1 VSGAASRLRE
11 RSVATTP
18 TEAADQTTP
27 EVVEPSLNR
36 RLAGWLPHIISFIL
50 FALAIVVIHRELAS
64 YRPAD
69 LFNHLAQ
76 IPASAIVLALIAA
89 ALGYGALTLFDPLAL
104 HYLGKRLPYGRT
116 ALASFTGYA
125 FSHNLGLGWLS
136 GGAVRYRL
144 YTAWGLSSLDIGV
157 VLAFNTVT
165 TFLGLGSILA
175 LACLGESDEIAAI
188 LRIPQP
194 AVVALGLVLGLAVA
208 GYVALSATRRS
219 PIGFAGW
226 RLEMPRPAIAVAQIA
241 LSLLDW
247 TLAAAVL
254 YVLLPAGLAF
264 GFMSFVGLFGL
275 ANLGGLISNVPGGIG
290 VFEAVVLLAVPD
302 GGASGAVAAALIG
315 YRLIYYLLPLV
326 VAALLLGGHQLLAT
340 GELPR
345 RLGSWALVLAP
356 NLFALIVFVAGIML
370 LATGASPTMSGRME
384 ALADVI
390 PLGVIELSHF
400 LGSIAGLLLLL
411 VAWGLRRRLD
421 GAYLAT
427 LLILAASI
435 VLSLLRGLHVEQATV
450 LALTLLALAPCRP
463 AFYRKTALFTERFS
477 SGWLLAV
484 AAVLLGML
492 WLGFFSYRH
501 VEYSND
507 LWWRFVA
514 EEDAPRFLRAAAG
527 TLIVFLMVGAAQLLR
542 ASRRPALAPHPG
554 EVARARA
561 AIAASPDTP
570 VIANLALLGDKHF
583 LFSESGRSFIMFGVR
598 GGSWIALGEPV
609 GPAEERLEILWQF
622 RELCDRH
629 GAWPAFYHITPES
642 LPQFVELGLTFQK
655 LGEEGVVPL
664 ERFSIEGLK
673 NRNLRYALRRLRR
686 DGCRFEIV
694 PVEDVARILDTLAE
708 ISAEWL
714 ASKNVREKGFSL
726 GRFERDYMRN
736 FPIAV
741 VRVGDQIVAFA
752 NVWASGDR
760 RELSIDLMRHVRSAP
775 NSIMEYLFLEL
786 MLWGQEQKY
795 QRFTLGMVPLFGLER
810 RRLAPLW
817 SQAGALLFR
826 YGEHFYNFQGLLRFK
841 AKFEPVWEPR
851 YLAAPGGFAL
861 PRVLRDVT
869 LLISGGVSGLV
880 TK

>member
-11 RSVATTP
+11 RSAAATP
-18 TEAADQTTP
+18 TEAADQATP
-27 EVVEPSLNR
+27 EVAEPPLDR
-36 RLAGWLPHIISFIL
+36 RLGRWLPHIISFIL
-50 FALAIVVIHRELAS
+50 FALAIVVIHRELAP

-69 LFNHLAQ
+69 LFERLAQ
-76 IPASAIVLALIAA
+76 IPASAVALALLAA
-89 ALGYGALTLFDPLAL
+89 ALGYGTLTLFDPLAL
-104 HYLGKRLPYGRT
+104 HYLGKRLPYRQT

-144 YTAWGLSSLDIGV
+144 YTAWGLSSLDIGI

-175 LACLGESDEIAAI
+175 LACLGEPDEIAGI

-194 AVVALGLVLGLAVA
+194 VVVGLGLALGLAVA
-208 GYVALSATRRS
+208 GYVALSATRRA

-226 RLEMPRPAIAVAQIA
+226 RLDVPRPAIAAAQIV

-247 TLAAAVL
+247 VLAAAVL
-254 YVLLPAGLAF
+254 YVLLPTGLTF

-326 VAALLLGGHQLLAT
+326 VAALLLAAHQLLAT
-340 GELPR
+340 GELAR
-345 RLGSWALVLAP
+345 RVGSWALILAP
-356 NLFALIVFVAGIML
+356 NLFALIVFIAGIML
-370 LATGASPTMSGRME
+370 LATGASPTIASRME
-384 ALADVI
+384 ALAEVI

-435 VLSLLRGLHVEQATV
+435 VFSLLRGLHVEQATV
-450 LALTLLALAPCRP
+450 LALTLLTLAPCRR
-463 AFYRKTALFTERFS
+463 AFYRKAALFTERFS

-484 AAVLLGML
+484 AAVLLGVL
-492 WLGFFSYRH
+492 WLGFFSHRH

-542 ASRRPALAPHPG
+542 ASRRPPLAPHPG
-554 EVARARA
+554 DLARARA

-570 VIANLALLGDKHF
+570 VIANLALVGDKHF
-583 LFSESGRSFIMFGVR
+583 LFSETGRSFIMFGVR
-598 GGSWIALGEPV
+598 GGSWVALGEPV

-664 ERFSIEGLK
+664 DRFSIEGLK

-694 PVEDVARILDTLAE
+694 PLEDVPGILDTLAE

-741 VRVGDQIVAFA
+741 VRLDERIVAFA
-752 NVWASGDR
+752 NVWADGSR
-760 RELSIDLMRHVRSAP
+760 RELSIDLMRHLRSAP

-786 MLWGQEQKY
+786 MLWGKEQKY
-795 QRFTLGMVPLFGLER
+795 ERFTLGMVPLFGLER

>member
-1 VSGAASRLRE
+1 M
-11 RSVATTP
+11 ATDAP
-18 TEAADQTTP
+18 EQPTP
-27 EVVEPSLNR
+27 EVVERSFHQ
-36 RLAGWLPHIISFIL
+36 RLGRWLPHIISFVL
-50 FALAIVVIHRELAS
+50 FILAIWVIHRELAA

-69 LFNHLAQ
+69 LFARLAA
-76 IPASAIVLALIAA
+76 IPASAIILALLAA
-89 ALGYGALTLFDPLAL
+89 ALGYATLTLFDPLAL
-104 HYLGKRLPYGRT
+104 HYLGQRLPYRRT

-136 GGAVRYRL
+136 GGAVRYWL
-144 YTAWGLSSLDIGV
+144 YSAWGLSSLDIGL

-175 LACLGESDEIAAI
+175 LACLGEPDEIAGI
-188 LRIPQP
+188 LRLPQP
-194 AVVALGLVLGLAVA
+194 VVLALGLTLVA
-208 GYVALSATRRS
+208 AIVGYLSLCATRRA

-226 RLEMPRPAIAVAQIA
+226 QFDVPRPGIAVAQIG

-247 TLAAAVL
+247 TLAAAVI
-254 YVLLPAGLAF
+254 YVLLPGGLPF
-264 GFMSFVGLFGL
+264 GFLSFVGLFGL

-302 GGASGAVAAALIG
+302 GGASGAVAAALIA
-315 YRLIYYLLPLV
+315 YRLIYYLLPLAL
-326 VAALLLGGHQLLAT
+326 AALLLGGHQILST
-340 GELPR
+340 GGVAR
-345 RLGSWALVLAP
+345 RVSSWADVLAP
-356 NLFALIVFVAGIML
+356 NVFALIVFVAGVML
-370 LATGASPTMSGRME
+370 LASGAWPTVAGRIE
-384 ALADVI
+384 ALAEVV

-400 LGSIAGLLLLL
+400 LASIAGLLLLL

-427 LLILAASI
+427 LGILGAAI
-435 VLSLLRGLHVEQATV
+435 VFSLLRGLHVEQAMV
-450 LALTLLALAPCRP
+450 LALTLLALAPCRR
-463 AFYRKTALFTERFS
+463 AFYRKAALFTERFS

-484 AAVLLGML
+484 AAVLLGTL
-492 WLGFFSYRH
+492 WLGFFCHRH

-507 LWWRFVA
+507 LWWRFVV
-514 EEDAPRFLRAAAG
+514 EESAPRFLRAAAG
-527 TLIVFLMVGAAQLLR
+527 TLVVFVIVGAAQLLR
-542 ASRRPALAPHPG
+542 ASRRPALAPQPG
-554 EVARARA
+554 DVARAREV
-561 AIAASPDTP
+561 IAAAPDAS
-570 VIANLALLGDKHF
+570 VLANLALLGDKHF
-583 LFSESGRSFIMFGVR
+583 LFSESGRSFVMFGVR

-609 GPAEERLEILWQF
+609 GPAEERQDILWRF
-622 RELCDRH
+622 RELCDRY
-629 GAWPAFYHITPES
+629 GAWPAFYHVTPES

-664 ERFSIEGLK
+664 ERFSVEALK

-694 PVEDVARILDTLAE
+694 PVEEVPGILETLAA

-714 ASKNVREKGFSL
+714 SFKHVREKGFSL

-741 VRVGDQIVAFA
+741 VRVGERIVAFA
-752 NVWASGDR
+752 NVWATGDR
-760 RELSIDLMRHVRSAP
+760 RELSVDLMRHVRDAP

-786 MLWGQEQKY
+786 MLWGKEQKY
-795 QRFTLGMVPLFGLER
+795 ERFTLGMVPLFGLER

-817 SQAGALLFR
+817 SQAGALLFG

-861 PRVLRDVT
+861 PRVLGDVT
-869 LLISGGVSGLV
+869 LLISGGMSGLV

>member
-1 VSGAASRLRE
+1 VSGAASRPRE
-11 RSVATTP
+11 RSAATTP

-27 EVVEPSLNR
+27 EVVERPLSR

-50 FALAIVVIHRELAS
+50 FALAILVIHRELAP

-76 IPASAIVLALIAA
+76 IPARALALALIAA

-144 YTAWGLSSLDIGV
+144 YTAWGLSSLDIGI

-175 LACLGESDEIAAI
+175 LACLGEPDEIAGI
-188 LRIPQP
+188 VRIPQP
-194 AVVALGLVLGLAVA
+194 AVAALGLALGLAVA
-208 GYVALSATRRS
+208 GYVALAATRRS

-226 RLEMPRPAIAVAQIA
+226 QLDMPRPAVALAQIA

-247 TLAAAVL
+247 VLAAAVL
-254 YVLLPAGLAF
+254 YVLLPTGLAF

-315 YRLIYYLLPLV
+315 YRLIYYLLPLAA
-326 VAALLLGGHQLLAT
+326 AALLLGAQQFLAT
-340 GELPR
+340 GELAR
-345 RLGSWALVLAP
+345 RVGSWALVLAP
-356 NLFALIVFVAGIML
+356 NLFALIVFVAGVML
-370 LATGASPTMSGRME
+370 LATGASPTITDRMQ
-384 ALADVI
+384 ALAEVV

-400 LGSIAGLLLLL
+400 LGSIAGVLLLL

-435 VLSLLRGLHVEQATV
+435 VFSLLRGLHIEQATV
-450 LALTLLALAPCRP
+450 LALTLLALAPCRR

-484 AAVLLGML
+484 AAVLLGMI
-492 WLGFFSYRH
+492 WLGFFSHRH

-554 EVARARA
+554 EVAHARA
-561 AIAASPDTP
+561 AIAAAPDTP

-583 LFSESGRSFIMFGVR
+583 LFSETGRSFIMFGVR

-629 GAWPAFYHITPES
+629 GVWPAFYHITPDS

-664 ERFSIEGLK
+664 DRFSIERLK
-673 NRNLRYALRRLRR
+673 NRNLRYALRHLRR
-686 DGCRFEIV
+686 DGCRFDIV
-694 PVEDVARILDTLAE
+694 PREDVPGILDTLAE

-741 VRVGDQIVAFA
+741 VRLEDRIVTFA
-752 NVWASGDR
+752 NVWAGGDR

-786 MLWGQEQKY
+786 MLWGKEQKY
-795 QRFTLGMVPLFGLER
+795 ERFTLGMVPLFGLER

-869 LLISGGVSGLV
+869 LLISGGVGGLV
-880 TK
+880 TR

>member
-1 VSGAASRLRE
+1 MSGAASRPRE

-18 TEAADQTTP
+18 TEVADQTMP
-27 EVVEPSLNR
+27 EMVEPSLNR
-36 RLAGWLPHIISFIL
+36 RLARWLPHIISFTL
-50 FALAIVVIHRELAS
+50 FALAVVVIHRELAP

-69 LFNHLAQ
+69 LFERLAQ

-89 ALGYGALTLFDPLAL
+89 ALGYGTLTLFDPLAL
-104 HYLGKRLPYGRT
+104 HYLGKRLPYRRT

-144 YTAWGLSSLDIGV
+144 YTAWGLSSLEIGI

-175 LACLGESDEIAAI
+175 LACLGEPDEIAGI

-194 AVVALGLVLGLAVA
+194 VVVALGLALGVAVA
-208 GYVALSATRRS
+208 GYLALSVIRRA
-219 PIGFAGW
+219 PIRFAGW
-226 RLEMPRPAIAVAQIA
+226 QLDMPRPTIAAAQLV

-247 TLAAAVL
+247 GLAAAVL
-254 YVLLPAGLAF
+254 YVLLPGGLAF
-264 GFMSFVGLFGL
+264 GFLSFVGLFAL

-326 VAALLLGGHQLLAT
+326 VAALLLGGHQILVT
-340 GELPR
+340 GELAR
-345 RLGSWALVLAP
+345 RVSSWAVMLAP

-370 LATGASPTMSGRME
+370 LATGVSPTIAGRMQI
-384 ALADVI
+384 LAEVV

-427 LLILAASI
+427 LLILTAG
-435 VLSLLRGLHVEQATV
+435 VVFSLLRGLHVEQAAV
-450 LALTLLALAPCRP
+450 LALTLLALVPCRR
-463 AFYRKTALFTERFS
+463 AFYRKTALLTESFS
-477 SGWLLAV
+477 PGWLVAV
-484 AAVLLGML
+484 AAVLLGIL
-492 WLGFFSYRH
+492 WLGFFIHRH

-507 LWWRFVA
+507 LWWRFVV

-527 TLIVFLMVGAAQLLR
+527 TLILFLMIGATQLLR

-554 EVARARA
+554 DMARARA
-561 AIAASPDTP
+561 AIAATPDAP
-570 VIANLALLGDKHF
+570 VVANLALLGDKHF
-583 LFSESGRSFIMFGVR
+583 LFSDTGRSFIMFGVR
-598 GGSWIALGEPV
+598 GGSWVAMGEPV
-609 GPAEERLEILWQF
+609 GPAEERLEVLWQF

-642 LPQFVELGLTFQK
+642 LPQFLELGLTFQK

-664 ERFSIEGLK
+664 ERFSIDGLK
-673 NRNLRYALRRLRR
+673 SRNLRYTLRRLRR

-694 PVEDVARILDTLAE
+694 PVEDVPGILDTLGE

-714 ASKNVREKGFSL
+714 TSKNAREKGFSL

-741 VRVGDQIVAFA
+741 VRVEDRIVAFA
-752 NVWASGDR
+752 NVWAGGDR
-760 RELSIDLMRHVRSAP
+760 RELSVDLMRHVRNAP

-786 MLWGQEQKY
+786 MLWGKEQKY
-795 QRFTLGMVPLFGLER
+795 ERFTLGMVPLAGLER

-880 TK
+880 AK

>member
-1 VSGAASRLRE
+1 VFGAATPANRSAPASGADPPQ
-11 RSVATTP
+11 V
-18 TEAADQTTP
+18 
-27 EVVEPSLNR
+27 EVVEASWFQ
-36 RLAGWLPHIISFIL
+36 RLGWLPHVVSLLL
-50 FALAIVVIHRELAS
+50 FALAIWAIHRELAA

-69 LFNHLAQ
+69 LLAHLAA
-76 IPASAIVLALIAA
+76 IPTSALALAVIAA

-104 HYLGKRLPYGRT
+104 RYFGKGLPYRQTG
-116 ALASFTGYA
+116 LASFIGYA

-144 YTAWGLSSLDIGV
+144 YSVWGLSSLDIGGI
-157 VLAFNTVT
+157 LAFNTVT
-165 TFLGLGSILA
+165 TFLGLGTILA
-175 LACLGESDEIAAI
+175 LACLGEPAEVAAI
-188 LRIPQP
+188 LRLPRP
-194 AVVALGLVLGLAVA
+194 AVVVIGLALVGAIA
-208 GYVALSATRRS
+208 GYLLASALRRAPLRVARWQLNL
-219 PIGFAGW
+219 P
-226 RLEMPRPAIAVAQIA
+226 PPAVAAAQIGV
-241 LSLLDW
+241 SLLDW

-254 YVLLPAGLAF
+254 YVLLPPGLPL
-264 GFMSFVGLFGL
+264 GFLPFVGLFGL

-302 GGASGAVAAALIG
+302 AGASGAVAAALIG

-326 VAALLLGGHQLLAT
+326 VAALLLGAHQFLAT
-340 GELPR
+340 GELAR
-345 RLGSWALVLAP
+345 RVGSWAVILAP

-370 LATGASPTMSGRME
+370 LATGVSPTISGRMLT
-384 ALADVI
+384 LAEVI

-435 VLSLLRGLHVEQATV
+435 VLSLLRGLHVEQAT
-450 LALTLLALAPCRP
+450 LLALVPCRH
-463 AFYRKTALFTERFS
+463 AFYRKTALLTESFS

-484 AAVLLGML
+484 AAVLLGIL
-492 WLGFFSYRH
+492 WLGFFSHRH

-507 LWWRFVA
+507 LWWRFVV

-527 TLIVFLMVGAAQLLR
+527 TLILFLMIGATQLLR
-542 ASRRPALAPHPG
+542 ASRRPTLAPHPG
-554 EVARARA
+554 DMARARA
-561 AIAASPDTP
+561 AIAATPDAP
-570 VIANLALLGDKHF
+570 VVANLALLGDKHF
-583 LFSESGRSFIMFGVR
+583 LFSDTCRSFIMFGVR
-598 GGSWIALGEPV
+598 GGSWVAMGEPV

-629 GAWPAFYHITPES
+629 GAWPAFYHITPDS
-642 LPQFVELGLTFQK
+642 LPQFLELGLTFQK
-655 LGEEGVVPL
+655 LGAEGVVPL

-673 NRNLRYALRRLRR
+673 SRSLRYALRHLRR
-686 DGCRFEIV
+686 DGCRFEMV
-694 PVEDVARILDTLAE
+694 PVEDVPGILDTLGE

-726 GRFERDYMRN
+726 GRFERDYMSN
-736 FPIAV
+736 FPVAV
-741 VRVGDQIVAFA
+741 VRIGERIVAFA
-752 NVWASGDR
+752 NVWAGGDR
-760 RELSIDLMRHVRSAP
+760 RELSIDLMRHVKSAP

-786 MLWGQEQKY
+786 MLWGKEQKY
-795 QRFTLGMVPLFGLER
+795 ERFTLGMVPLFGLER

-880 TK
+880 AK

>member
-1 VSGAASRLRE
+1 MSGAASRTHE
-11 RSVATTP
+11 QSVATAP
-18 TEAADQTTP
+18 TEAVDQTNP

-36 RLAGWLPHIISFIL
+36 RLAGWLPPIISFIL
-50 FALAIVVIHRELAS
+50 FALAIVVIHRELAP

-69 LFNHLAQ
+69 LLNHLAQ
-76 IPASAIVLALIAA
+76 IPAGAIAFALIAA
-89 ALGYGALTLFDPLAL
+89 ALGYGTLTLFDPLAL

-116 ALASFTGYA
+116 ALASFAGYA
-125 FSHNLGLGWLS
+125 FSHNLGFGWLS

-175 LACLGESDEIAAI
+175 LACLGEPDEIAAI

-194 AVVALGLVLGLAVA
+194 AVVALGLALGLAVA
-208 GYVALSATRRS
+208 GYVALAATRRS
-219 PIGFAGW
+219 PIGFGGW
-226 RLEMPRPAIAVAQIA
+226 QLEMPRPAIAVAQIV

-254 YVLLPAGLAF
+254 YVLLPTGLAF

-326 VAALLLGGHQLLAT
+326 VAALLLGAHQLLAA
-340 GELPR
+340 GALPR
-345 RLGSWALVLAP
+345 RLGSWALMLAP

-370 LATGASPTMSGRME
+370 LATGASPTMSGRMQ
-384 ALADVI
+384 ALAEVI

-435 VLSLLRGLHVEQATV
+435 VFSLLRGLHVEQATV
-450 LALTLLALAPCRP
+450 LALTLLALAPCRA
-463 AFYRKTALFTERFS
+463 AFYRKTALFHERFS

-492 WLGFFSYRH
+492 WLGFFSHRH

-527 TLIVFLMVGAAQLLR
+527 TLILFLIVGAAQLLR
-542 ASRRPALAPHPG
+542 ASRRPALAPHPSD
-554 EVARARA
+554 VARARA
-561 AIAASPDTP
+561 AIAATPDTP

-583 LFSESGRSFIMFGVR
+583 LFSDSGRSFIMFGVR

-609 GPAEERLEILWQF
+609 GPVAERLEILWQF

-664 ERFSIEGLK
+664 DRFSIEGLK
-673 NRNLRYALRRLRR
+673 NRNVRYTLRHLRRE
-686 DGCRFEIV
+686 GCRFEIV
-694 PVEDVARILDTLAE
+694 PIEDVPGIMDTLAE
-708 ISAEWL
+708 ISEEWL
-714 ASKNVREKGFSL
+714 VSKNVREKGFSL
-726 GRFERDYMRN
+726 GWFERDYMRN

-741 VRVGDQIVAFA
+741 VRVDERIVAFA
-752 NVWASGDR
+752 NVWMGGGR

-786 MLWGQEQKY
+786 MLWGKEQKY
-795 QRFTLGMVPLFGLER
+795 ERFTLGMVPLFGLER

-861 PRVLRDVT
+861 PRVLGDVT

>member
-1 VSGAASRLRE
+1 MFGAATPANRSAPASGADPPQ
-11 RSVATTP
+11 V
-18 TEAADQTTP
+18 
-27 EVVEPSLNR
+27 EVVETSWFQ
-36 RLAGWLPHIISFIL
+36 RLGWLPHVVSLLL
-50 FALAIVVIHRELAS
+50 FALAIWAIHRELAA

-69 LFNHLAQ
+69 LLAHLAA
-76 IPASAIVLALIAA
+76 IPTSALALAVIAA

-104 HYLGKRLPYGRT
+104 RYLGKGLPYRQTG
-116 ALASFTGYA
+116 LASFIGYA

-144 YTAWGLSSLDIGV
+144 YSVWGLSSLDIGGI
-157 VLAFNTVT
+157 LAFNTVT
-165 TFLGLGSILA
+165 TFLGLGTILA
-175 LACLGESDEIAAI
+175 LACLGEPAEVAAI
-188 LRIPQP
+188 LRLPRPVVVVIGLALVGAIAGYLLASALRRAPLRVARWQLNLPPP
-194 AVVALGLVLGLAVA
+194 AVAA
-208 GYVALSATRRS
+208 
-219 PIGFAGW
+219 
-226 RLEMPRPAIAVAQIA
+226 AQIGV
-241 LSLLDW
+241 SLLDW

-254 YVLLPAGLAF
+254 YVLLPPGLPL
-264 GFMSFVGLFGL
+264 GFLPFVGLFGL

-302 GGASGAVAAALIG
+302 AGASGAVAAALIG

-326 VAALLLGGHQLLAT
+326 VAALLLGAHQFLAT
-340 GELPR
+340 GELAR
-345 RLGSWALVLAP
+345 RVGSWAVILAP

-370 LATGASPTMSGRME
+370 LATGVSPTISGRMLT
-384 ALADVI
+384 LAEVI

-450 LALTLLALAPCRP
+450 LALTLLALVPCRR
-463 AFYRKTALFTERFS
+463 AFYRKTALLTESFS

-484 AAVLLGML
+484 AAVLLGIL
-492 WLGFFSYRH
+492 WLGFFSHRH

-507 LWWRFVA
+507 LWWRFVV

-527 TLIVFLMVGAAQLLR
+527 TLILFLMIGATQLLR
-542 ASRRPALAPHPG
+542 ASRRPTLAPHPG
-554 EVARARA
+554 DMARARA
-561 AIAASPDTP
+561 AIAATPDAP
-570 VIANLALLGDKHF
+570 VVANLALLGDKHF
-583 LFSESGRSFIMFGVR
+583 LFSDTCRSFIMFGVR
-598 GGSWIALGEPV
+598 GGSWVAMGEPV

-629 GAWPAFYHITPES
+629 GAWPAFYHITPDS
-642 LPQFVELGLTFQK
+642 LPQFLELGLTFQK
-655 LGEEGVVPL
+655 LGAEGVVPL

-673 NRNLRYALRRLRR
+673 SRSLRYALRHLRR

-694 PVEDVARILDTLAE
+694 PVEDVPGILDTLGE

-726 GRFERDYMRN
+726 GRFERDYMSN
-736 FPIAV
+736 FPVAV
-741 VRVGDQIVAFA
+741 VRIGERIVAFA
-752 NVWASGDR
+752 NVWAGGDR
-760 RELSIDLMRHVRSAP
+760 RELSIDLMRHVKSAP

-786 MLWGQEQKY
+786 MLWGKEQKY
-795 QRFTLGMVPLFGLER
+795 ERFTLGMVPLFGLER

-880 TK
+880 AK

>member
-1 VSGAASRLRE
+1 M
-11 RSVATTP
+11 
-18 TEAADQTTP
+18 
-27 EVVEPSLNR
+27 
-36 RLAGWLPHIISFIL
+36 
-50 FALAIVVIHRELAS
+50 VIHRELAP

-69 LFNHLAQ
+69 LFDRLAQ
-76 IPASAIVLALIAA
+76 IPASAIALALIAA
-89 ALGYGALTLFDPLAL
+89 ALGYGTLTLFDPLAL
-104 HYLGKRLPYGRT
+104 QYLGKRLPYRRT

-144 YTAWGLSSLDIGV
+144 YTAWGLSSLDIGM

-175 LACLGESDEIAAI
+175 LACLGEPDEIAVI

-194 AVVALGLVLGLAVA
+194 VVVVLGLALGVAVA
-208 GYVALSATRRS
+208 GYVALAATRRS

-226 RLEMPRPAIAVAQIA
+226 QLDMPRPAIAVAQIA

-247 TLAAAVL
+247 ALAAAVL

-326 VAALLLGGHQLLAT
+326 VAALLLGAHQFLAT
-340 GELPR
+340 GELAR
-345 RLGSWALVLAP
+345 RVGSWALILAP

-370 LATGASPTMSGRME
+370 LVTGASPTIASRME
-384 ALADVI
+384 ALAEVV

-427 LLILAASI
+427 LLILVAGI
-435 VLSLLRGLHVEQATV
+435 VFSLLRGLHVEQATV
-450 LALTLLALAPCRP
+450 LALTLLALAPCRR

-492 WLGFFSYRH
+492 WLGFFSHRH

-527 TLIVFLMVGAAQLLR
+527 ALIVFLMVGAAQLLR

-583 LFSESGRSFIMFGVR
+583 LFSETGRSFIMFGVR

-609 GPAEERLEILWQF
+609 GPPEERLEILWQF

-629 GAWPAFYHITPES
+629 GAWPAFYHITPDS

-664 ERFSIEGLK
+664 DRFSVEG
-673 NRNLRYALRRLRR
+673 
-686 DGCRFEIV
+686 
-694 PVEDVARILDTLAE
+694 
-708 ISAEWL
+708 
-714 ASKNVREKGFSL
+714 
-726 GRFERDYMRN
+726 
-736 FPIAV
+736 
-741 VRVGDQIVAFA
+741 
-752 NVWASGDR
+752 
-760 RELSIDLMRHVRSAP
+760 
-775 NSIMEYLFLEL
+775 
-786 MLWGQEQKY
+786 
-795 QRFTLGMVPLFGLER
+795 
-810 RRLAPLW
+810 
-817 SQAGALLFR
+817 
-826 YGEHFYNFQGLLRFK
+826 
-841 AKFEPVWEPR
+841 
-851 YLAAPGGFAL
+851 
-861 PRVLRDVT
+861 
-869 LLISGGVSGLV
+869 
-880 TK
+880 